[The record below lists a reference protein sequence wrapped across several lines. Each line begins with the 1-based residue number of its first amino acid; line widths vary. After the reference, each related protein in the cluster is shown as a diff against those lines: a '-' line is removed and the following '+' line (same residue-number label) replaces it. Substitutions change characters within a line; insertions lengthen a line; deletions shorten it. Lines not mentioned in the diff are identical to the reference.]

1 VHKSVNQLHVHQ
13 SNFETAR
20 KNSNQIIPFKN
31 TVVIMMM
38 MMMMM
43 MIIIIELLFNVQD
56 PAAKIPFI
64 KTTHE
69 EKNNKHTTEQ

>member
-1 VHKSVNQLHVHQ
+1 
-13 SNFETAR
+13 
-20 KNSNQIIPFKN
+20 
-31 TVVIMMM
+31 MMM